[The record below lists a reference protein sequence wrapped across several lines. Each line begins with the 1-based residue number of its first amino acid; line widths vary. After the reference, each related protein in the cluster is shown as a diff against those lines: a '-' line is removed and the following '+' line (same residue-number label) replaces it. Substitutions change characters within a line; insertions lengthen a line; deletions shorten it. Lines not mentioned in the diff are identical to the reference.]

1 MTAYS
6 RSAARTYIRQAMIHL
21 TKAVGPLLVSG
32 TVSATE
38 FNVLNR
44 HRERVMSS
52 ARRP

>member
-21 TKAVGPLLVSG
+21 TKAVGPLLSG

-38 FNVLNR
+38 FNVLKR